1 MKVFIVSEKS
11 YEIKQVKDF
20 LERLPY
26 NQYLKEEPL
35 AFYSEENP
43 QQALTRLANDAK
55 NGIFYDLVVA
65 TAKMKLLTGVRFAR
79 SVTTREDMPPLPVAL
94 IVDGMN
100 KEFLKEAFAH
110 GVSGFIEVPFTAE
123 GMQDSMTLLALTIA
137 ARAKKKLSQELEK
150 LKAEDTLPE
159 VSAEIHRKAASA
171 ARRAILAAPWSK
183 EAWLEVA
190 DVHMEAGMYREA
202 IPLIKSSLK
211 ISFDHPAAHHALLTC
226 YKKTGQSPEELT
238 ALKKM
243 LTANPNSPDLL
254 LRTGETLL
262 KEGNYGEAALFFK
275 KAIMNIKPND
285 PKRLRARMHVGYGKT
300 LAEEGDAIPDPQKH
314 REATEEFKKAIVADP
329 AMVSAYM
336 NLIGTYKKLG
346 MAAEAQ
352 ALLGRAAKI
361 TPDSAEGWLELF
373 AWYLREGEMQK
384 AKFSLERA
392 IQSDPESQITLIAAG
407 EVYLREQLNGEAAAL
422 FEKALAVNP
431 SDTRIYN
438 YLGIAYR
445 RMEMNEQAVNCYTKA
460 ISIDKED
467 CNLYFN
473 IGRVYGQMA
482 DAAKARQAYE
492 AALRINPE
500 FAEAKMALQSLLN
513 GAAAASAPKA
523 ATA

>member
-26 NQYLKEEPL
+26 SQYLKEEPL
-35 AFYSEENP
+35 AFYSEDNP
-43 QQALTRLANDAK
+43 QQALTRLAEDAQK
-55 NGIFYDLVVA
+55 GVFYDIAVVA
-65 TAKMKLLTGVRFAR
+65 AKMKILTGLRFAR
-79 SVTTREDMPPLPVAL
+79 SVTTRENMPSLPVAL
-94 IVDGMN
+94 IVDNIN

-123 GMQDSMTLLALTIA
+123 GMQDSMTMLALTIA
-137 ARAKKKLSQELEK
+137 AREKKKLGQELEK
-150 LKAEDTLPE
+150 LKAKDTPPE
-159 VSAEIHRKAASA
+159 IIAGIYQKSAGA

-190 DVHMEAGMYREA
+190 DVHMEAGRHHEA

-211 ISFDHPAAHHALLTC
+211 INFDYPEAHRALLTC
-226 YKKTGQSPEELT
+226 YKKTGQCLEELAALRRMVAANPKSPE
-238 ALKKM
+238 
-243 LTANPNSPDLL
+243 LL
-254 LRTGETLL
+254 IRTGEELL
-262 KEGNYGEAALFFK
+262 RESNYREAALFFK

-285 PKRLRARMHVGYGKT
+285 PKRLRARVHVGYGKT
-300 LAEEGDAIPDPQKH
+300 LAQEGDAVPDPQKH
-314 REATEEFKKAIVADP
+314 REASEEFKKAIVADP

-336 NLIGTYKKLG
+336 NLIGVYKKLG
-346 MAAEAQ
+346 MPAEAR
-352 ALLGRAAKI
+352 ALLEKAAKI
-361 TPDSAEGWLELF
+361 TPDSADGWLELF

-392 IQSDPESQITLIAAG
+392 MQLDPENQITLIAAG
-407 EVYLREQLNGEAAAL
+407 EVYLREQLHGEAAAL

-438 YLGIAYR
+438 YLGITYR
-445 RMEMNEQAVNCYTKA
+445 RMEMNEQAVNCFTKA
-460 ISIDKED
+460 ICIDKDD

-473 IGRVYGQMA
+473 LGRAYQQKP

-492 AALRINPE
+492 AALRINAE
-500 FAEAKMALQSLLN
+500 FAEAKMALQSLIN
-513 GAAAASAPKA
+513 GGAAPAPKA